1 MKTHHWGVLA
11 LCAAA
16 ICMAPLVAA
25 IEDGRVDEPWPS
37 LLVNEAVNV
46 DPSIAML
53 QLRANLTLDRL
64 VQAGRAPAQKL

>member
-1 MKTHHWGVLA
+1 MKTHHWSVLA

-16 ICMAPLVAA
+16 LCMAPLVAA
-25 IEDGRVDEPWPS
+25 IEGGRVDEPWPS
-37 LLVNEAVNV
+37 LLASESANI
-46 DPSIAML
+46 DPGIAML